1 MIAYVLD
8 ASAWLRLFVPDGPLP
23 DGLEDAVRRAEQG
36 DAMLSAPDLA
46 WVEMAHALHRK
57 RTTGLL
63 TDQEFNEVWA
73 DLRRLPVHPVPMQED
88 LDAAIEM
95 ARVGGLSVYDACY
108 AALAQ
113 RLGARLFTADR
124 QLAQAAVRLG
134 LNPH

>member
-36 DAMLSAPDLA
+36 DALLSAPDLA
-46 WVEMAHALHRK
+46 WVEVAHALHRK

-63 TDQEFNEVWA
+63 TDQEFAEVWA
-73 DLRRLPVHPVPMQED
+73 DLRRLPVHPVSMQHD
-88 LDAAIEM
+88 LDTAIEL
-95 ARVGGLSVYDACY
+95 AQAVGLGVCDACY

-124 QLAQAAVRLG
+124 ELAQAADRLG

>member
-36 DAMLSAPDLA
+36 DALLSAPDLA

-57 RTTGLL
+57 RTTGWL
-63 TDQEFNEVWA
+63 TDQEFGEVWT
-73 DLRRLPVHPVPMQED
+73 DLRRLPVHPVPIQED
-88 LDAAIEM
+88 LEAAIEL
-95 ARVGGLSVYDACY
+95 AQASGLSVYDACY

-113 RLGARLFTADR
+113 RLGARLFTADC
-124 QLAQAAVRLG
+124 QFADAAHQLG
-134 LNPH
+134 LNPY